1 MPALIMDDR
10 NGGRKA
16 NANIFVSGLAI
27 LLPLANT
34 VFTPRRG
41 LLGVLTMHDWK
52 HLDNRVISTRYQRD
66 ITPISSRYQTTLEGI
81 GCLLIGA
88 AFGGLLAW
96 GAFL

>member
-1 MPALIMDDR
+1 MDDR

-16 NANIFVSGLAI
+16 NGNIFVSGLAI
-27 LLPLANT
+27 LLPVANT

-41 LLGVLTMHDWK
+41 LFGVWNMHDWK
-52 HLDNRVISTRYQRD
+52 HFDNRVISTQYQRD
-66 ITPISSRYQTTLEGI
+66 ITPISSRYQTALEGI

-88 AFGGLLAW
+88 AFGGLLTW

>member
-1 MPALIMDDR
+1 
-10 NGGRKA
+10 
-16 NANIFVSGLAI
+16 
-27 LLPLANT
+27 
-34 VFTPRRG
+34 
-41 LLGVLTMHDWK
+41 MHDWK

-66 ITPISSRYQTTLEGI
+66 ITPISSRYQTVLEGI